1 MTDRG
6 HIIVPQQDQIEV
18 YAGDTG
24 YIVIKQTS
32 AMDPDAVIWMT
43 PAHAEAM
50 CKAIMEAKF
59 AAEQYRAEWIAEGD
73 DVTAT

>member
-1 MTDRG
+1 MSDRG

-43 PAHAEAM
+43 PAYAEAM
-50 CKAIMEAKF
+50 CKAIMGAKF
-59 AAEQYRAEWIAEGD
+59 DAEQYREEWTAEGD
-73 DVTAT
+73 DVNPT